1 MIAKVQGFALIA
13 LTAAMGGIGPTTAL
27 AQEGPSQTATSGGL
41 ETVVVTAQRREQDV
55 QDVGIALSVLSGED
69 MKMAGLTS
77 SPEIADFT
85 PGVHMGGSLAGQ
97 SFQFSIRGVT
107 QNDFS
112 DSIEAP
118 VAVYVDDAYIPTQQG
133 QTLAMFDVNRV
144 EILKGPQG
152 TLFGRNATGGL
163 AHFVVNTPTRDTS
176 GYANLSYGN
185 LGETKAEAA
194 LSGPL
199 SDRLLGRASVFYNRL
214 DNFWENAYPSGAAEG
229 LPTQFGPPLSSCC
242 KDVGGFEMYAGRLQL
257 QFDATDDLSFRLVA
271 SGASRTLSTAP
282 YTTVATTPVVNE
294 NGNVINVVRTKKDDT
309 RTIIGPDG
317 QNYFNPDL
325 FPLQGAQTGIGF
337 GPAPGLRFP
346 GNTWF
351 GYLPLDPENLK
362 LSTQYADDD
371 SNEDSTWTAGLH
383 VDYDFNGMSLVSL
396 TNYQH
401 FDKML
406 MMDASGGP
414 QNLFQYGTKA
424 DTDSFSQEVR
434 LSGDAT
440 NAFRW
445 VTGVY
450 YLYIDSHAMDGLL
463 GSTGS
468 LFAGVFDMSAT
479 GVDPLADRTLKT
491 NSASLFGQVE
501 YDFAP
506 KWTVVAGARV
516 IREKQDYDLSYYAA
530 ENRHDYEVDTHVL
543 FPLPY
548 EPFKDERTEN
558 LWAGKL
564 QFEYRP
570 TDGTLWYLG
579 VNRGVKAGSYNAKI
593 FDGTPNI
600 PASEVPYDPEVL
612 TSYEGG
618 VKWTPSNWPVS
629 VNATAFHYDYSDYQ
643 AYLFTTNTGVVQNV
657 DADTDG
663 LELQVNADLGDN
675 TRVTFGYAWTDAEI
689 PDFEIAPG
697 VFKNV
702 RPTFTSEQAAALQV
716 RYSVPQDIFGGRIE
730 LGGSGTY
737 SSSFFHNLRNF
748 DADELDGRTLANAD
762 ISWLSGD
769 DSWRVTGYVKNI
781 TDERYATVGFNS
793 AANCG
798 CTIEAY
804 GMPRTY
810 GISLNAQF

>member
-1 MIAKVQGFALIA
+1 MTSKTRRLALIA
-13 LTAAMGGIGPTTAL
+13 GAAAMGTSNPHAVH
-27 AQEGPSQTATSGGL
+27 AQEAAPAAESSAGL
-41 ETVVVTAQRREQDV
+41 ETVVVTAQRREQDI
-55 QDVGIALSVLSGED
+55 QDVGISVSVLTGD
-69 MKMAGLTS
+69 QMKMAGLAS

-144 EILKGPQG
+144 EVLKGPQG

-163 AHFVVNTPTRDTS
+163 AHFVVNTPTHDPS
-176 GYANLSYGN
+176 GYINLSYGN
-185 LGETKAEAA
+185 LGETKVEAA
-194 LSGPL
+194 VSGPM
-199 SDRLLGRASVFYNRL
+199 SDRFLGRASVFYNSL
-214 DNFWENAYPSGAAEG
+214 DNFWENAFPQGAVAG

-242 KDVGGFEMYAGRLQL
+242 QDEGGYKLYAGRLQL
-257 QFDATDDLSFRLVA
+257 QFDATDSLSFRLVGSA
-271 SGASRTLSTAP
+271 ASRELSTAP
-282 YTTVATTPVVNE
+282 YTSVATTPVVNE
-294 NGNVINVVRTKKDDT
+294 AGSVVNVIRTPSDDT

-317 QNYFNPDL
+317 NNYFNPAL

-346 GNTWF
+346 GHTWF
-351 GYLPLDPENLK
+351 GYLPLNPDDLK
-362 LSTQYADDD
+362 LSVQYADDD
-371 SNEDSTWTAGLH
+371 ANKDSTQTIGLH
-383 VDYDFNGMSLVSL
+383 VDYDFNGMSFVSL

-406 MMDASGGP
+406 MMDAAGTP
-414 QNLFQYGTKA
+414 QNLFQYGTDA
-424 DTDSFSQEVR
+424 DTDSFSQEFR
-434 LSGDAT
+434 LSGDGDAL
-440 NAFRW
+440 RW
-445 VTGVY
+445 VVGLY
-450 YLYIDSHAMDGLL
+450 YLNINAHAKDGLL

-468 LFAGVFDMSAT
+468 LFAGVFGLSAT

-491 NSASLFGQVE
+491 DSASLFGQLE
-501 YDFAP
+501 YDFASN
-506 KWTVVAGARV
+506 WTIIVGARE
-516 IREKQDYDLSYYAA
+516 IREKQDYQLSYYAA
-530 ENRHDYEVDTHVL
+530 ENKHDYEVDSNAL

-548 EPFKDERTEN
+548 DPFQDERTEN

-564 QFEYRP
+564 QLEYRP

-600 PASEVPYDPEVL
+600 SPAEIPYDPEVL

-618 VKWTPSNWPVS
+618 VKWTPSNLPIS
-629 VNATAFHYDYSDYQ
+629 VNATVFHYDYKDYQ

-663 LELQVNADLGDN
+663 LELQVNAALGDN
-675 TRVTFGYAWTDAEI
+675 LQATLGYAYTDAEI
-689 PDFEIAPG
+689 PHFEIAPG

-702 RPTFTSEQAAALQV
+702 RPTFTSEQAAALQL
-716 RYSVPQDIFGGRIE
+716 RYSAPGEVFGGRIE
-730 LGGSGTY
+730 LGGSVTY

-748 DADELDGRTLANAD
+748 DADELDGRTLENAD
-762 ISWLSGD
+762 ISWLSSD
-769 DSWRVTGYVKNI
+769 DHWRVTGYVKNI
-781 TDERYATVGFNS
+781 SDERYQTVGFDS

-798 CTIEAY
+798 CSIEAY

-810 GISLNAQF
+810 GLSLNAKF

>member
-1 MIAKVQGFALIA
+1 MPKFHRYPLISVAVAAALSAGFPV
-13 LTAAMGGIGPTTAL
+13 GAL
-27 AQEGPSQTATSGGL
+27 ADADPQADATSGGL
-41 ETVVVTAQRREQDV
+41 ETIVVTAQKRVQNA
-55 QDVGIALSVLSGED
+55 QDVGITMSVLSGDEL
-69 MKMAGLTS
+69 KSAGLSS

-97 SFQFSIRGVT
+97 SLQFSIRGVT

-118 VAVYVDDAYIPTQQG
+118 VAVYIDEAYIPTQQG
-133 QTLAMFDVNRV
+133 QTLAMFDVDRV

-163 AHFVVNTPTRDTS
+163 VHFVINTPTPETK

-185 LGETKAEAA
+185 LGETKVEAA
-194 LSGPL
+194 LGGSI
-199 SDRLLGRASVFYNRL
+199 SDRFLGRVSVFYSRL
-214 DNFWENAYPSGAAEG
+214 DNFWDNAYPKGAAEG

-242 KDVGGFEMYAGRLQL
+242 QDEGGFEMYAGRLQL
-257 QFDATDDLSFRLVA
+257 EFDASDDLKFRLVGAA
-271 SGASRTLSTAP
+271 SSRKLSTAP
-282 YTTVATTPVVNE
+282 YTSVATTPVVNE
-294 NGNVINVVRTKKDDT
+294 NGSVVNVIRTSATDT

-317 QNYFNPDL
+317 NNYFNPAL
-325 FPLQGAQTGIGF
+325 FPLQGAQTGIGY

-351 GYLPLDPENLK
+351 GYQPLDPKDLK
-362 LSTQYADDD
+362 LSVQYANNDANKDT
-371 SNEDSTWTAGLH
+371 SASVGLH
-383 VDYDFNGMSLVSL
+383 IDWNFGDVSLVSL

-406 MMDASGGP
+406 MMDAAGTP
-414 QNLFQYGTKA
+414 QNLFQYGTDA
-424 DTDSFSQEVR
+424 NTDSFSQELR
-434 LSGDAT
+434 LNGDT
-440 NAFRW
+440 DRFRW
-445 VTGVY
+445 VAG
-450 YLYIDSHAMDGLL
+450 LYFLHIDSHAKDGLL

-468 LFAGVFDMSAT
+468 LFAGVFDMSLT

-491 NSASLFGQVE
+491 DSTSLFGQVE
-501 YDFAP
+501 YDFAE
-506 KWTVVAGARV
+506 KWTVIAGARA
-516 IREKQDYDLSYYAA
+516 IQEKQDYDLQYYAA
-530 ENRHDYEVDTHVL
+530 ENKHDYEVDSTRL

-548 EPFKDERTEN
+548 APFADKRTDD

-564 QFEYRP
+564 QVEYRP
-570 TDGTLWYLG
+570 SDGLLLFLG

-600 PASEVPYDPEVL
+600 SPDEIPYDPEVL

-618 VKWTPSNWPVS
+618 VKWTPSGLPVS
-629 VNATAFHYDYSDYQ
+629 LNATAFHYDYHDYQ
-643 AYLFTTNTGVVQNV
+643 AFLFTTNTGVVQNV
-657 DADTDG
+657 DANTNG
-663 LELQVNADLGDN
+663 LELQLNTLIGDN
-675 TRVTFGYAWTDAEI
+675 LHATFGYAYTDAEI
-689 PDFEIAPG
+689 PHFEIAPG

-702 RPTFTSEQAAALQV
+702 RPTFTSEQAAAMQL
-716 RYSVPQDIFGGRIE
+716 RYDVPHQMFGGRLE
-730 LGGSGTY
+730 MGGSVTY

-762 ISWLSGD
+762 ISWFSSGEAFQ
-769 DSWRVTGYVKNI
+769 VTTYIKNI
-781 TDERYATVGFNS
+781 TDERYQTVGFDS

-798 CTIEAY
+798 CSIEAY

-810 GISLNAQF
+810 GMAFTTRF